1 MYNFMVKKKRLRTCN
16 GKAQSVVIEYFL
28 KKKKNFPLIR
38 LLHHLQ
44 TLETS
49 ELSSF
54 TWFLPVPLLT
64 VLAKILLTRTLLTKI
79 LVT

>member
-28 KKKKNFPLIR
+28 KKKYFTLIQ
-38 LLHHLQ
+38 LLQHLQ

-79 LVT
+79 LLT